1 MKIISFRDKKGESFG
16 IVDGNG
22 RIVDVGR
29 KSQYSSIRDALK
41 ADALEELAKIA
52 ADEVP
57 TTGMG
62 DIELLPVIPNPDK
75 IICAGL
81 NYKDHAE
88 QFTDEMPENVTLFS
102 RLNNTLVAHGDP
114 IIRPQISSD
123 FDFEGE
129 LALIIGKGGR
139 HITEV
144 DVLSHIAGYTCFLDG
159 SVRDYQRHSLT
170 AGKNF
175 YRTGPLGPWM
185 VTADEIPDP
194 TKLVLTT
201 RLNNKVVQKCST
213 GLMIYSIPEIVSY
226 ISDFT
231 PLEPGDVIATGTPA
245 GVGNVRSPKL
255 FMKAGDIIEVEI
267 TEIGKLSNTV
277 IDEH

>member
-1 MKIISFRDKKGESFG
+1 MKIVSFRDLNGESFG
-16 IVDGNG
+16 IVDDNG
-22 RIVDVGR
+22 GIVDVGR
-29 KSQYSSIRDALK
+29 KSSYPSLRAALK
-41 ADALEELAKIA
+41 ADALDELAEIGAKVVSEYIM
-52 ADEVP
+52 D
-57 TTGMG
+57 

-88 QFTDEMPENVTLFS
+88 QFTDEIPENVTLFS

-114 IIRPQISSD
+114 IVRPQVSTN

-139 HITEV
+139 HIAES
-144 DVLSHIAGYTCFLDG
+144 DVLSHIVGYTCFLDG
-159 SVRDYQRHSLT
+159 SIRDYQRHSLT

-175 YRTGPLGPWM
+175 HRTGPLGPWM

-194 TKLVLTT
+194 TKLELTT
-201 RLNNKVVQKCST
+201 RLNNKVVQKCT
-213 GLMIYSIPEIVSY
+213 TDLMIYSIPEIVSY

-231 PLEPGDVIATGTPA
+231 PLVPGDVIATGTPA

-255 FMKAGDIIEVEI
+255 FMKAGDTIEVEI
-267 TEIGKLSNTV
+267 SKIGTLRNTV
-277 IDEH
+277 IDE

>member
-1 MKIISFRDKKGESFG
+1 MKIVSFRDLNGESFG
-16 IVDGNG
+16 IVDDNG
-22 RIVDVGR
+22 GIVDVGR
-29 KSQYSSIRDALK
+29 KSSYPSLRSALK
-41 ADALEELAKIA
+41 ADALDELAEIGAKVVSEYIM
-52 ADEVP
+52 D
-57 TTGMG
+57 

-88 QFTDEMPENVTLFS
+88 QFTDEIPENVTLFS

-114 IIRPQISSD
+114 IVRPQVSSN

-139 HITEV
+139 HIAES
-144 DVLSHIAGYTCFLDG
+144 DVLSHIVGYTCFLDG
-159 SVRDYQRHSLT
+159 SIRDYQRHSLT

-175 YRTGPLGPWM
+175 HRTGPLGPWM
-185 VTADEIPDP
+185 VTSDEIPDP
-194 TKLVLTT
+194 TKLELTT
-201 RLNNKVVQKCST
+201 RLNNKVVQKCT
-213 GLMIYSIPEIVSY
+213 TDLMIYSIPEIVSY

-231 PLEPGDVIATGTPA
+231 PLVPGDVIATGTPA

-255 FMKAGDIIEVEI
+255 FMKAGDTIEVEI
-267 TEIGKLSNTV
+267 SKIGTLRNTV
-277 IDEH
+277 IDE

>member
-1 MKIISFRDKKGESFG
+1 MKIISFRDLNGESFG
-16 IVDGNG
+16 IVDDNG
-22 RIVDVGR
+22 GIVDVGR
-29 KSQYSSIRDALK
+29 KSSYPSLRAALK
-41 ADALEELAKIA
+41 ADALDELAEIGAKVVSEYIM
-52 ADEVP
+52 D
-57 TTGMG
+57 

-88 QFTDEMPENVTLFS
+88 QFTDEIPENVTLFS

-114 IIRPQISSD
+114 IVRPQVSTN

-139 HITEV
+139 HIAES
-144 DVLSHIAGYTCFLDG
+144 DVLSHIVGYTCFLDG
-159 SVRDYQRHSLT
+159 SIRDYQRHSLT

-175 YRTGPLGPWM
+175 HRTGPLGPWM

-194 TKLVLTT
+194 TKLELTT
-201 RLNNKVVQKCST
+201 RLNNKVVQKCT
-213 GLMIYSIPEIVSY
+213 MDLMIYSIPEIVSY

-231 PLEPGDVIATGTPA
+231 PLVPGDVIATGTPA

-255 FMKAGDIIEVEI
+255 FMKAGDTIEVEI
-267 TEIGKLSNTV
+267 SKIGTLRNTV
-277 IDEH
+277 IDE

>member
-1 MKIISFRDKKGESFG
+1 MNGESFG
-16 IVDGNG
+16 IVDDNG
-22 RIVDVGR
+22 GIVDVGR
-29 KSQYSSIRDALK
+29 KSSYPSLRAALK
-41 ADALEELAKIA
+41 ADALDELAEIGAKVVSEYIM
-52 ADEVP
+52 D
-57 TTGMG
+57 

-88 QFTDEMPENVTLFS
+88 QFTDEIPENVTLFS

-114 IIRPQISSD
+114 IVRPQVSSN

-139 HITEV
+139 HIAES
-144 DVLSHIAGYTCFLDG
+144 DVLSHIVGYTCFLDG
-159 SVRDYQRHSLT
+159 SIRDYQRHSLT

-175 YRTGPLGPWM
+175 HRTGPLGPWM
-185 VTADEIPDP
+185 VTSDEIPDP
-194 TKLVLTT
+194 TKLELTT
-201 RLNNKVVQKCST
+201 RLNNKVVQKCT
-213 GLMIYSIPEIVSY
+213 MDLMIYSIPEIVSY

-255 FMKAGDIIEVEI
+255 FMKAGDTIEVEI
-267 TEIGKLSNTV
+267 SKIGTLRNTV
-277 IDEH
+277 IDE